1 MGTVVNIET
10 GSDSTSL
17 ENLSNLTSSDL
28 VEVNKLIVKCMDS
41 TVELIP
47 QLAGHIVAAG
57 GKRIRPMMTLAAAR
71 LCGYEGSRHIAL
83 AACVE
88 FIHTATLLHDDVVD
102 ESNYRRGYFSIN
114 AIWKNKYSVLIGDY
128 LLSSGL
134 TFSLENDDFKFLK
147 VLSNSVKE
155 MSEGEIIQM
164 KKSKSLDLDEELYF
178 KIIEKKTA
186 SLFVA
191 CCEMCSISSSK
202 NIKEISKLKELGLNL
217 GLAFQIKDDLFPYI
231 DSDSGKPISND
242 ILQKKLTLPIIYS
255 INKSSYSEKKRVLNA
270 IKEKRDVEY
279 ILNFVKKM
287 GGVDYSIQK
296 INFYI
301 QNSIKII
308 DNFKSSKYKSA
319 FYILIDFLS
328 NRKK

>member
-1 MGTVVNIET
+1 MG
-10 GSDSTSL
+10 
-17 ENLSNLTSSDL
+17 
-28 VEVNKLIVKCMDS
+28 
-41 TVELIP
+41 
-47 QLAGHIVAAG
+47 A
-57 GKRIRPMMTLAAAR
+57 
-71 LCGYEGSRHIAL
+71 
-83 AACVE
+83 
-88 FIHTATLLHDDVVD
+88 
-102 ESNYRRGYFSIN
+102 
-114 AIWKNKYSVLIGDY
+114 
-128 LLSSGL
+128 
-134 TFSLENDDFKFLK
+134 
-147 VLSNSVKE
+147 
-155 MSEGEIIQM
+155 
-164 KKSKSLDLDEELYF
+164 
-178 KIIEKKTA
+178 
-186 SLFVA
+186 
-191 CCEMCSISSSK
+191 ISSSK
-202 NIKEISKLKELGLNL
+202 NIKDISKLKELGLNL